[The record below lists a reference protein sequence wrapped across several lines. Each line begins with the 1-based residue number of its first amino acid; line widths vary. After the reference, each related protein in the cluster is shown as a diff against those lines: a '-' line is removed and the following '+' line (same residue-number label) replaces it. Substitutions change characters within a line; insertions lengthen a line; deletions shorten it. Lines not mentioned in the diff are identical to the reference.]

1 MSVPCIFP
9 KALLSLLVFI
19 NSNTCLIFDFFDAEP
34 SQSSW
39 RYTEAAGPCP
49 VTRAN
54 QEKLRARNS
63 GENTV
68 VRNILFLYRQQH
80 SFLGNFGQD

>member
-1 MSVPCIFP
+1 MSIPCIFP

-19 NSNTCLIFDFFDAEP
+19 NCNTYLKFDFFDAEP

-39 RYTEAAGPCP
+39 RYAEAARPCP

-68 VRNILFLYRQQH
+68 VTNMRFLY
-80 SFLGNFGQD
+80 

>member
-1 MSVPCIFP
+1 MSIPYIFP
-9 KALLSLLVFI
+9 KALVSLLIFI
-19 NSNTCLIFDFFDAEP
+19 NTYLIFDFFDAEP

-39 RYTEAAGPCP
+39 RYTEAARPCP
-49 VTRAN
+49 ITRAN

-68 VRNILFLYRQQH
+68 VRNILFLY
-80 SFLGNFGQD
+80 

>member
-1 MSVPCIFP
+1 MSIPCIFP
-9 KALLSLLVFI
+9 KALVSLLVFI
-19 NSNTCLIFDFFDAEP
+19 NSNTYLRFDFFDAEP

-39 RYTEAAGPCP
+39 RYTEAARPCP
-49 VTRAN
+49 VARAN

-68 VRNILFLYRQQH
+68 ATNMRFLY
-80 SFLGNFGQD
+80 

>member
-1 MSVPCIFP
+1 MSIPCIFP
-9 KALLSLLVFI
+9 KTLVSLLVFI
-19 NSNTCLIFDFFDAEP
+19 NSNTYLLFDFSNVEP
-34 SQSSW
+34 SQSSG
-39 RYTEAAGPCP
+39 RYTEAARPCP

-68 VRNILFLYRQQH
+68 VTNMLFLY
-80 SFLGNFGQD
+80 

>member
-1 MSVPCIFP
+1 MR
-9 KALLSLLVFI
+9 
-19 NSNTCLIFDFFDAEP
+19 FDFFDAEP

-39 RYTEAAGPCP
+39 RYTEAARPCP

-68 VRNILFLYRQQH
+68 ARNMRFLY
-80 SFLGNFGQD
+80 